1 MTEKCRKNDGKMTEN
16 VGNIWETIREN
27 CEGARGSRTRV
38 DDQIWLAVRRLMPLD
53 RVDTV
58 DRFVDGLAV
67 LFRGLV

>member
-1 MTEKCRKNDGKMTEN
+1 MTEKCRKH
-16 VGNIWETIREN
+16 VGNYQID
-27 CEGARGSRTRV
+27 CEAARGSRTRV
-38 DDQIWLAVRRLMPLD
+38 DDQIWFAVRRLMPLD